1 MHVLDSG
8 KTGNPSIPGF
18 LGQVEQEIFFFFSK
32 FLSWY
37 QKCAS
42 ALCTFK
48 KSTNFGKENEEKKD
62 LLDVPCTHYF
72 FADSECTYVI
82 WTKTKIGFRVRHFT
96 TTCLL
101 FKNPIITFRRST
113 IYYYQSLFYM
123 FFTTYIFR
131 TLNLFFET
139 VKFSNLD
146 VFKKTVIFGKPP
158 DYIYIH
164 KVFYIFLTFSSL
176 YGLLYIE
183 KCPLYYLLKVTYF
196 KKRI

>member
-1 MHVLDSG
+1 MH
-8 KTGNPSIPGF
+8 KCMF
-18 LGQVEQEIFFFFSK
+18 LIVAKRVPYTRIFGARWTRNFLLSK

-48 KSTNFGKENEEKKD
+48 KTTNFGKENEEKKD

-123 FFTTYIFR
+123 FFTTYIF
-131 TLNLFFET
+131 
-139 VKFSNLD
+139 
-146 VFKKTVIFGKPP
+146 
-158 DYIYIH
+158 
-164 KVFYIFLTFSSL
+164 
-176 YGLLYIE
+176 
-183 KCPLYYLLKVTYF
+183 
-196 KKRI
+196 